1 MSAKVLYWKGGGGGK
16 GKGGEKSMGGARR
29 NTRRD
34 SSYNDTANALIKASK
49 ESAIIGAT
57 GRDIGI

>member
-1 MSAKVLYWKGGGGGK
+1 MSAKVLYWKGGGVR
-16 GKGGEKSMGGARR
+16 KSMGRARR